1 MQEGSDGVPALIAD
15 LRIRDVW
22 LQQIVG
28 MFVIIVTDSDAPS
41 YMSCSATD
49 VLVAAEEEKKYLTTA
64 EAYHAPFSSFVVTVD
79 EAVEHDGVLFL
90 CHLAEGLS

>member
-1 MQEGSDGVPALIAD
+1 MWPSYSIPQSSKDALGDSAALVNRVVICELILQEGSDGVPALIAD

-22 LQQIVG
+22 LPQIVG
-28 MFVIIVTDSDAPS
+28 VFFIRVTDSDTPS

-64 EAYHAPFSSFVVTVD
+64 EA
-79 EAVEHDGVLFL
+79 
-90 CHLAEGLS
+90 

>member
-1 MQEGSDGVPALIAD
+1 MITN

-22 LQQIVG
+22 LPQIVA
-28 MFVIIVTDSDAPS
+28 MFDIRVTDSDAPS
-41 YMSCSATD
+41 YISCSVTD